1 MTDFCRE
8 LLQLQDD
15 AAHLRELLHEHIR
28 ERESYGDCYSAW
40 FLLYRNYAEQ
50 LERAETRLADL
61 LRRESPQVL
70 QPAP

>member
-1 MTDFCRE
+1 MTDFYLE
-8 LLQLQDD
+8 LLQLHDD
-15 AAHLRELLHEHIR
+15 ADHLRELLHEHFR

-70 QPAP
+70 QLAP

>member
-1 MTDFCRE
+1 MTDFYLE
-8 LLQLQDD
+8 LLQLHDD
-15 AAHLRELLHEHIR
+15 ADHLRELLHEHFR

-61 LRRESPQVL
+61 LRRESPQAL

>member
-1 MTDFCRE
+1 MTDFYLE
-8 LLQLQDD
+8 LLQLHDD
-15 AAHLRELLHEHIR
+15 ADHLRELLHEHFR

-50 LERAETRLADL
+50 LERAETRLDDL

>member
-1 MTDFCRE
+1 MTDFYLE

-15 AAHLRELLHEHIR
+15 AAHLRELLHEHFR
-28 ERESYGDCYSAW
+28 ERESYGDCHSAW
-40 FLLYRNYAEQ
+40 LLLYWNYAEQ
-50 LERAETRLADL
+50 LERAETRLDRL

>member
-8 LLQLQDD
+8 LIQLQDD
-15 AAHLRELLHEHIR
+15 ADHLRELLHEHFR
-28 ERESYGDCYSAW
+28 ERESCGDCHSAW
-40 FLLYRNYAEQ
+40 LLLYWNYAEQ
-50 LERAETRLADL
+50 LERAETRLARL